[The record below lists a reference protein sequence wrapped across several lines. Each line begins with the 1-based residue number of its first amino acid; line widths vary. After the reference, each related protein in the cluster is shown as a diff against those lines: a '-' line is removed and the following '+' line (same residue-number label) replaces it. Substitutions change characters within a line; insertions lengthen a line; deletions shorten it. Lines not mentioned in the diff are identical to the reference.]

1 MSPLS
6 VFIFMGIPL
15 AAALVGLVFAAASI
29 MRWNRSDPP
38 AGHYIASRMA
48 FEPEDAEDGKW
59 LDELDSL
66 KLPYRHTVC

>member
-15 AAALVGLVFAAASI
+15 AAALAGLVFAAASI
-29 MRWNRSDPP
+29 VRWNRSGPP

-48 FEPEDAEDGKW
+48 FEPEDAEDEKW
-59 LDELDSL
+59 LSELDSL

>member
-6 VFIFMGIPL
+6 VFIFVGIPL
-15 AAALVGLVFAAASI
+15 AATLVALVFAAASI
-29 MRWNRSDPP
+29 VRWNRSDPP

-48 FEPEDAEDGKW
+48 FEPADAEDEKW

-66 KLPYRHTVC
+66 RLPYRHTVC

>member
-15 AAALVGLVFAAASI
+15 AAALVALVFVAASI
-29 MRWNRSDPP
+29 VRWNRSDPP

-48 FEPEDAEDGKW
+48 FEPEDAEDQKW

-66 KLPYRHTVC
+66 RLPYRHTVC